1 MATADQL
8 NDLRDRAANNTP
20 AYPSDTGGRDLF
32 QGDMASHGNPDPT
45 IRIRRYFLE
54 GDINQGLAMLGSML
68 NLQGAAASDGA
79 QGLIDTFG
87 IPLTVTELRSVMGLN
102 ESGQPYTQNELDKV
116 FAAGDGGDTN
126 NDGVVNDAELGA
138 WRPTDGRYGTN
149 PNNQNNY
156 SQNTLAQ
163 ILRDGGVDSDGDGVF
178 SNEEFYD
185 YDAMRQRRDGDSYG
199 GVTAPGD
206 ANYQDPSTW
215 DNPPAAEVPPE
226 QEIDNNPPPP
236 SDDRV
241 IPSDLANQDSLGQL
255 LNDFENGNLVLD
267 ATGILGAVFGANL
280 SDAMLDAD
288 LIAQV
293 LGLF

>member
-1 MATADQL
+1 
-8 NDLRDRAANNTP
+8 
-20 AYPSDTGGRDLF
+20 
-32 QGDMASHGNPDPT
+32 
-45 IRIRRYFLE
+45 
-54 GDINQGLAMLGSML
+54 
-68 NLQGAAASDGA
+68 
-79 QGLIDTFG
+79 
-87 IPLTVTELRSVMGLN
+87 
-102 ESGQPYTQNELDKV
+102 
-116 FAAGDGGDTN
+116 
-126 NDGVVNDAELGA
+126 
-138 WRPTDGRYGTN
+138 
-149 PNNQNNY
+149 
-156 SQNTLAQ
+156 
-163 ILRDGGVDSDGDGVF
+163 
-178 SNEEFYD
+178 
-185 YDAMRQRRDGDSYG
+185 MRQRRDGDSYG

-293 LGLF
+293 LGLVVI